1 MSDESLENRGHALRG
16 FAAITVEERK
26 RISSLGGKAAHAAG
40 TAHEWN
46 GEEAKEAG
54 RKGGSASQAKR
65 RSDIEKDLPATPDEA

>member
-46 GEEAKEAG
+46 HETGQAAG
-54 RKGGSASQAKR
+54 RKGGAATHAKR
-65 RSDIEKDLPATPDEA
+65 HSDTEKDLPATPDEA